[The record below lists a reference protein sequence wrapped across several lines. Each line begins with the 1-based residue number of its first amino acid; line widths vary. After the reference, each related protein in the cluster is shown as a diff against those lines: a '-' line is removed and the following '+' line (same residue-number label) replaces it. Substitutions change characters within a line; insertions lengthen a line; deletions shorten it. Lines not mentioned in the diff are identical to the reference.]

1 MRYLPVSLDTFEKK
15 ILILGG
21 GFLALSAL
29 KSVIDTEAEIYMIA
43 DSFTKD
49 IVKKSEES
57 DGKIKLKEHEIEKDF
72 KFMGFDYVLIA
83 TEDFE
88 LNEALEKRASAR
100 NMIYQRF
107 DIFSKSLMSINK
119 SVERGPLTFSLNS
132 SRLNP
137 TITDIIFEDLKK
149 FSQKYNLEK
158 LNILSEIRS
167 ELVRKN
173 SQNIDEIISK
183 LYESETINL
192 STFLEEMP
200 EYKIED
206 LKSSEDLLNHI
217 EKGSEINL
225 ERESS
230 LEDDQI
236 IKKNLDD
243 AKNFSRDKDL
253 DKSDLNLES
262 FHDLDKFKKWG
273 NKMIGYVG
281 SMPGKVFSEKEFTLV
296 KKVLASG
303 ETIDKHNHPGFTVLV
318 TIVKGQIKVTLND
331 EEDREFE
338 PGKVLKFDGENYIAI
353 EAIKPSEFFV
363 TLIKKDE

>member
-1 MRYLPVSLDTFEKK
+1 MRFLPVSIDTFEKK

-21 GFLALSAL
+21 GYLALSAL
-29 KSVIDTEAEIYMIA
+29 KSVLDTEAEIYMIA
-43 DSFTKD
+43 DSFTTD
-49 IVKKSEES
+49 IIKKSDES
-57 DGKIKLKEHEIEKDF
+57 NGKIKLKEHTLEKDF

-88 LNEALEKRASAR
+88 LNEALEKRANSR

-119 SVERGPLTFSLNS
+119 SIERGPLTFSLSS

-137 TITDIIFEDLKK
+137 TITDIIFEDLKN
-149 FSQKYNLEK
+149 FSEKYNLEK

-173 SQNIDEIISK
+173 SQNIDEIIRK

-200 EYKIED
+200 QYKIED
-206 LKSSEDLLNHI
+206 LESSENLINHI
-217 EKGSEINL
+217 VTGEEIKVEK
-225 ERESS
+225 EST

-243 AKNFSRDKDL
+243 AKNLSRDKDL
-253 DKSDLNLES
+253 SNSALNLES

-273 NKMIGYVG
+273 N
-281 SMPGKVFSEKEFTLV
+281 
-296 KKVLASG
+296 
-303 ETIDKHNHPGFTVLV
+303 
-318 TIVKGQIKVTLND
+318 
-331 EEDREFE
+331 
-338 PGKVLKFDGENYIAI
+338 
-353 EAIKPSEFFV
+353 
-363 TLIKKDE
+363 

>member
-1 MRYLPVSLDTFEKK
+1 MRYLPVSLDTYEKK

-21 GFLALSAL
+21 GYLALSAL

-43 DSFTKD
+43 DTFTKD

-57 DGKIKLKEHEIEKDF
+57 YGKIKLKEHELEKDF

-88 LNEALEKRASAR
+88 LNEALEKRASSR

-119 SVERGPLTFSLNS
+119 SLEHGPLTFSLNS

-137 TITDIIFEDLKK
+137 TITDIVFEDLKNFVK
-149 FSQKYNLEK
+149 KYNLEK

-173 SQNIDEIISK
+173 SQNIDEIIRN

-206 LKSSEDLLNHI
+206 LKSSEELINSI
-217 EKGSEINL
+217 ENGSNIKVEK
-225 ERESS
+225 EST
-230 LEDDQI
+230 LEDEQI

-243 AKNFSRDKDL
+243 AKSLSRDKDL
-253 DKSDLNLES
+253 NKDDLHLES
-262 FHDLDKFKKWG
+262 FKDLNKF
-273 NKMIGYVG
+273 
-281 SMPGKVFSEKEFTLV
+281 EK
-296 KKVLASG
+296 
-303 ETIDKHNHPGFTVLV
+303 
-318 TIVKGQIKVTLND
+318 
-331 EEDREFE
+331 
-338 PGKVLKFDGENYIAI
+338 
-353 EAIKPSEFFV
+353 
-363 TLIKKDE
+363 

>member
-1 MRYLPVSLDTFEKK
+1 MRYLPVSVDTYEKK

-21 GFLALSAL
+21 GYLALSAL

-49 IVKKSEES
+49 IEKKSEES
-57 DGKIKLKEHEIEKDF
+57 HGKIKLKEHKIEKDF

-83 TEDFE
+83 TEEFE
-88 LNEALEKRASAR
+88 LNEALEKRANSR

-119 SVERGPLTFSLNS
+119 SIEHGPLTFSLNS

-149 FSQKYNLEK
+149 FCQKYNLEK

-173 SQNIDEIISK
+173 SQNIDEIIRK

-206 LKSSEDLLNHI
+206 LKSSEDLINHI
-217 EKGSEINL
+217 ENGSEINI
-225 ERESS
+225 EKESS

-243 AKNFSRDKDL
+243 ARDLSRDKDL
-253 DKSDLNLES
+253 SNKDLNLES

-273 NKMIGYVG
+273 N
-281 SMPGKVFSEKEFTLV
+281 
-296 KKVLASG
+296 
-303 ETIDKHNHPGFTVLV
+303 
-318 TIVKGQIKVTLND
+318 
-331 EEDREFE
+331 
-338 PGKVLKFDGENYIAI
+338 
-353 EAIKPSEFFV
+353 
-363 TLIKKDE
+363 